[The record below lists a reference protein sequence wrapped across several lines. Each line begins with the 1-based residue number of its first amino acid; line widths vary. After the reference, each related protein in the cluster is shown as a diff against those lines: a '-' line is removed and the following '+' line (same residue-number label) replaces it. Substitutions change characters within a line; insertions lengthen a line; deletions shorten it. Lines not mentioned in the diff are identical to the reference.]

1 MLRLSV
7 NLSLQ
12 WYTIKP
18 TSQNCKFQE
27 APEHMVFGD
36 ENITIPDGMATNEFL
51 IRPLLATDVEL
62 DYAAV
67 MESKAFLR
75 KWEQSSWPED
85 NFTLADNLK
94 DLERHE
100 REHINRQS
108 FTFTVMNPTE
118 TECLGCI
125 YIYPRTAHW
134 LSPAETTPT
143 GKSEWANYEAVIL
156 FWIRQSRLAEAM
168 DRKLLDLLRPWF
180 EQAWAFDNHLFLT
193 NEQVEQQVAMFED
206 AHLQRQFEVRL
217 PKHAG
222 KYLAYT

>member
-1 MLRLSV
+1 
-7 NLSLQ
+7 
-12 WYTIKP
+12 
-18 TSQNCKFQE
+18 
-27 APEHMVFGD
+27 MVFGS
-36 ENITIPDGMATNEFL
+36 ESVSIPDGIVTNEFL

-67 MESKAFLR
+67 MESKEILR

-85 NFTLADNLK
+85 DFTLADNLE

-100 REHINRQS
+100 REHINRES

-125 YIYPRTAHW
+125 YIFPRTARW
-134 LSPAETTPT
+134 LSQAETTPI
-143 GKSEWANYEAVIL
+143 GNAEWATYEAVIL
-156 FWIRQSRLAEAM
+156 FWIRQSRLTEAM
-168 DRKLLDLLRPWF
+168 DRRLLDLLRPWF
-180 EQAWAFDNHLFLT
+180 EQEWTFDGHLFLT
-193 NEQVEQQVAMFED
+193 NEQFEQQAAMFED
-206 AHLQRQFEVRL
+206 ANLQLQFEVKL